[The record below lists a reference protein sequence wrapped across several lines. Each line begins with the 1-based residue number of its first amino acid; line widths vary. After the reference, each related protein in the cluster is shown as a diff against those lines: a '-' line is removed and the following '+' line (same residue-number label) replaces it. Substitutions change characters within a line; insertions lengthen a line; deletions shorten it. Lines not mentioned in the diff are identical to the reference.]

1 MNEAFWTIVSADTA
15 ARWWFGLPAALA
27 LAGALLLLVWAMARL
42 SQRNTLSI
50 ALTAV
55 ALSGA
60 VALLVPGALI
70 AWRPTDVLGV
80 DAQSLASV
88 STASFPAA
96 ALVLDQTMQMG
107 YIGSGLLLVGGLGVA
122 GLLGSRRSDPCPTC
136 GRERHP
142 SWAGVCPE
150 CQLLPPVAAESPLM
164 GLGDLGASALAIN
177 QFGGTAQ
184 TEILDIATGDTAWL
198 EIADGPSGIG
208 ERFAIAARLTIGRDP
223 SHCRLILDDDTV
235 SSRHAYV
242 ERDHQS
248 FVVYDW
254 GSRNGTYV
262 NDQMVGHRV
271 LHQDDLIRIGR
282 VVLRF
287 SMPSDAADS
296 LTTEVSMKTVAGAW
310 LVALEEGVDS
320 KRFPIKRLDVRIG
333 RGKQNDIVLDAPT
346 VSRHHANVRFDGLQY
361 YLVDADASN
370 GTWLDETRVFGSTA
384 LQPGQIIRL
393 GQQQIR
399 FELEEGHN
407 VATS

>member
-1 MNEAFWTIVSADTA
+1 MNEAFWTTVSAYTD
-15 ARWWFGLPAALA
+15 ARWWFGFPAALA
-27 LAGALLLLVWAMARL
+27 LVGALLLLVWAMTWL
-42 SQRNTLSI
+42 QQRNTASV
-50 ALTAV
+50 ALTV
-55 ALSGA
+55 IALSGA

-88 STASFPAA
+88 STESFPAA
-96 ALVLDQTMQMG
+96 AEVLEQTMQMG
-107 YIGSGLLLVGGLGVA
+107 YIGSGLLLVSSLGVV
-122 GLLGSRRSDPCPTC
+122 GLLGSRRSDPCPAC
-136 GRERHP
+136 GRERHQ
-142 SWAGVCPE
+142 SWGGVCPE
-150 CQLLPPVAAESPLM
+150 CQLLPPVSTESPLM
-164 GLGDLGASALAIN
+164 GLGDLGAGALAIN
-177 QFGGTAQ
+177 QFGGPAQ
-184 TEILDIATGDTAWL
+184 TEILDIATSDTAWL
-198 EIADGPSGIG
+198 EIVDGPSGIG

-223 SHCRLILDDDTV
+223 SHCRLVLDDDTA
-235 SSRHAYV
+235 SSRHAYI

-262 NDQMVGHRV
+262 NDQLVGHRV
-271 LHQDDLIRIGR
+271 LHQGDLIRIGR

-287 SMPSDAADS
+287 SMPTDAADS
-296 LTTEVSMKTVAGAW
+296 LKTEISMPTVSGAW
-310 LVALEEGVDS
+310 LVALEEGVDG

-346 VSRHHANVRFDGLQY
+346 VSRHHANVRFDGSQY

-370 GTWLDETRVFGSTA
+370 GTWLDETRVFGSTV
-384 LQPGQIIRL
+384 LQSGQIIRL

-399 FELEEGHN
+399 FELEEGQN